1 MPCSKARNVRKRSS
15 ALIDETYADPVQLQ
29 SAAGVAS
36 LKRAR
41 LSTESNASQSQVETP
56 IVESQP
62 IAGPSN
68 TGDKENTNEGSQNAE
83 EPREIIYINSWKD
96 VPMEDDENDVSLPV
110 YIEPWSVVLIF
121 GILRTENI
129 PYSASVSLHALIL
142 LNG

>member
-41 LSTESNASQSQVETP
+41 LSTDSNASQSQVETP
-56 IVESQP
+56 NVESQP
-62 IAGPSN
+62 VAGPSN
-68 TGDKENTNEGSQNAE
+68 AGDKENTSEDSQNAE

-96 VPMEDDENDVSLPV
+96 VPMEDDENDVSPFV
-110 YIEPWSVVLIF
+110 YIGTWFVVLIF
-121 GILRTENI
+121 DILRTENI
-129 PYSASVSLHALIL
+129 LCSASVSLHGLIL
-142 LNG
+142 NV